1 MSVFSSLLVC
11 LDGSQAAACA
21 LRCAAWL
28 GVRLEARTHV
38 VSATSRPLPV
48 QQQLARLRV
57 PESIWPQLTVHQ
69 VMSLPEDA
77 ILDLAG
83 RYDVGLIVLSAHGEG
98 TGRGNVGHVTRA
110 VLEQNNRPVLLLPEA
125 YRERLPWTKVM
136 IPLSAE
142 AEVSPAARMAVALA
156 HDLALDVRMAHVLD
170 DPESKT
176 GLEAAVPYADA
187 PYHEYREQLAEIVRR
202 TLSGANP
209 ELCSRIGDVA
219 LLRGSVAAALLW
231 EAERNDIS
239 VIAIGWHGTL
249 LDGRARLVKQLLS
262 AATCPILL
270 VKIAQPGPFLL
281 KVGPRIG

>member
-38 VSATSRPLPV
+38 VSATSRLLPV
-48 QQQLARLRV
+48 QQELTRLRV
-57 PESIWPQLTVHQ
+57 PESNWSQLTLHQ
-69 VMSLPEDA
+69 VMSRAEDA
-77 ILDLAG
+77 ILGLAD

-98 TGRGNVGHVTRA
+98 RGRGNVGHVSRA
-110 VLEQNNRPVLLLPEA
+110 VLEQSNRPVLLLPRA
-125 YRERLPWTKVM
+125 YRERLPWTQVL

-142 AEVSPAARMAVALA
+142 AEVSPAARVAVALA

-187 PYHEYREQLAEIVRR
+187 PYHEYREQLAGIVRR
-202 TLSGANP
+202 TLSGASP
-209 ELCSRIGDVA
+209 ELCRRISDVA
-219 LLRGSVAAALLW
+219 LLRGDVAAALLQ

-249 LDGRARLVKQLLS
+249 LGGRARLVKHLLS

-270 VKIAQPGPFLL
+270 VKIMQPWPFIL
-281 KVGPRIG
+281 KVGPRMG